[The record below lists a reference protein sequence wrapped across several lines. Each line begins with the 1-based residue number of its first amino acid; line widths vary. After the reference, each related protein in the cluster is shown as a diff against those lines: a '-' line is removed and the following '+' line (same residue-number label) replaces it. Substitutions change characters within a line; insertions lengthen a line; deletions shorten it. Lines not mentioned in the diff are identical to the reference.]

1 MAVHGFGEWGT
12 FDGHASRWAA
22 NGHCLDRFFALDWNT
37 FDQEAGLNVLDA
49 YVDAVIQETG
59 AEQVDLIGHSA
70 GAGLTREYVGEMGVG
85 KVRRLAYV
93 GFYPDTSAPDIPM
106 LNLWSSGDLA
116 VLGGNVDGIDNV
128 QLTEEDHYQ
137 IATSID
143 SFTAIYEFFY
153 DTPPQTL
160 EPLSKDTSE
169 LWGKAVYFG
178 ENEPV
183 QGSTVEAYRLDP
195 NSGNG

>member
-1 MAVHGFGEWGT
+1 
-12 FDGHASRWAA
+12 
-22 NGHCLDRFFALDWNT
+22 
-37 FDQEAGLNVLDA
+37 
-49 YVDAVIQETG
+49 
-59 AEQVDLIGHSA
+59 
-70 GAGLTREYVGEMGVG
+70 
-85 KVRRLAYV
+85 
-93 GFYPDTSAPDIPM
+93 M

-116 VLGGNVDGIDNV
+116 VLGGNVDGIHNV

-153 DTPPQTL
+153 DTAPTTL
-160 EPLSKDTSE
+160 ELLSEDTIE
-169 LWGKAVYFG
+169 LWGNAVYFG

-195 NSGNG
+195 NSGQRLSEAPDYRFTTGEHGLWGPLPTSATELWEISLLENPSVPVRHYYAPFEHSSRSVRLRAIPDAGFNDDFGSSSL